1 MNVAL
6 VVPPGVA
13 GKLLEGRFHKPV
25 VAGNMGVVPRR
36 NARIILIIFLG
47 SHLTRGRGEG

>member
-13 GKLLEGRFHKPV
+13 GKLLEGRLPKPV
-25 VAGNMGVVPRR
+25 VAGNMGVLAQR
-36 NARIILIIFLG
+36 NARIILIIFLWAA
-47 SHLTRGRGEG
+47 T